1 MRIPLPAA
9 LTLLLAAQA
18 WACRDAPSPW
28 EPEAEVIPPGAR
40 QLTFSPGHDR
50 SPAWSIGSDSV
61 LYVAEGY
68 GDLAR
73 SDGVLVWIP
82 VENGSVSPA
91 FPIIQPPRV
100 TAPALLQPA
109 VQPGTGRIA
118 YVQLLQTQGVCGAEF
133 TSCDVAGEPSPLP
146 PQLQSGRLRVRVPGA
161 TTPAADDPTL
171 QLAFD
176 GVTFDGSRHP
186 SGLPGVW
193 VTRLHPFQDRF
204 NEMGVPPVRPA
215 WEPGGGRIATSDGLR
230 LLVWEPGEAVAQPIA
245 GTEEGTSPAWSPDG
259 ARIAFA
265 RLDRGPEFRE
275 TCQRFEDGTN
285 GPALSCIEER
295 TGWLPGRSV
304 VAVVPA
310 TGGEAIE
317 LVEGA
322 DPAWSPDGEWI
333 YVTRP
338 DAIWRAAVDGSVFA
352 RVDGTDGG
360 TEPAPSPDGTALA
373 FTRRGEDGK
382 GDIWVVPLP

>member
-1 MRIPLPAA
+1 MKRAIPA
-9 LTLLLAAQA
+9 LISVLLASQV
-18 WACRDAPSPW
+18 WSCRDAPSPW
-28 EPEAEVIPPGAR
+28 EPPAEEIPPGPR
-40 QLTFSPGHDR
+40 RLTFSPGDDR

-73 SDGVLVWIP
+73 SEGVLAWVA
-82 VENGSVSPA
+82 VEGGSVSPA
-91 FPIIQPPRV
+91 FPILQPART

-109 VQPGTGRIA
+109 VEPGTGRIA
-118 YVQLLQTQGVCGAEF
+118 YLQYLQAQGVCEAEF
-133 TSCDVAGEPSPLP
+133 TSCDATGGPPPPP
-146 PQLQSGRLRVRVPGA
+146 PQLQFGRLRVRMPGA
-161 TTPAADDPTL
+161 TTPADEDPTL
-171 QLAFD
+171 PLAFD

-193 VTRLHPFQDRF
+193 VTRLHPFQERF
-204 NEMGVPPVRPA
+204 NAVGTLPGRPA

-230 LLVWEPGEAVAQPIA
+230 LLVWEPGGAAAAPIA

-259 ARIAFA
+259 ASIAFA
-265 RLDRGPEFRE
+265 RLDRGPEFRT
-275 TCQRFEDGTN
+275 TCQRFQDGTN
-285 GPALSCIEER
+285 GPVLSCIEER
-295 TGWLPGRSV
+295 TAWLPGRSV

-322 DPAWSPDGEWI
+322 DPAWSPDGAWI
-333 YVTRP
+333 YVVRP
-338 DAIWRAAVDGSVFA
+338 DGIWRVAADGSVLA
-352 RVDGTDGG
+352 RVEGTDGG
-360 TEPAPSPDGTALA
+360 TEPAPSPDGKALA